1 MNSVCNWSD
10 ITFIFLRCL
19 KNENINIWKTKLY
32 ENNDDN
38 NENTDN
44 NEINDNISIKISLI
58 LKKIMKKIMN

>member
-1 MNSVCNWSD
+1 MNSVFNWSD
-10 ITFIFLRCL
+10 ITFIFSFDFVIKCL

-44 NEINDNISIKISLI
+44 NEINDNIYF
-58 LKKIMKKIMN
+58 N